1 MTTTAHP
8 GTAGRAA
15 SPIDR
20 RAALKAR
27 HRSAILQAARTLVDE
42 RGGPQFSVDELAE
55 RADIA
60 RRTVFNHFASLDE
73 ILLTLC
79 ADKLEVIIDD
89 FAQAVA
95 AAPVG
100 DDSRASMFD
109 ELAQTMAS
117 ADLPSVIAEVALIL
131 GEPDGDDARGRALSD
146 EAFARAAARLL
157 VEVTRRHPT
166 ADPLDAQLLVSSLM
180 SGVIVIATHW
190 ILHTGVR
197 LDPVGRE
204 AWNGLVARLTDSVR
218 TGYQPAP

>member
-1 MTTTAHP
+1 VTSTTAP
-8 GTAGRAA
+8 SVGSAT
-15 SPIDR
+15 DR

-27 HRSAILQAARTLVDE
+27 HRGAILNAARALVNE
-42 RGGPQFSVDELAE
+42 RTGPHFSVDELAE

-79 ADKLEVIIDD
+79 AEKLEVIIDD
-89 FAQAVA
+89 FVEAVA

-117 ADLPSVIAEVALIL
+117 ADLPGVIAEVALIL
-131 GEPDGDDARGRALSD
+131 GEPDTDDARGRALSD

-166 ADPLDAQLLVSSLM
+166 ADPLDAELLVSSLM
-180 SGVIVIATHW
+180 SGVIVIAQHW

-204 AWNGLVARLTDSVR
+204 AWNVLVARLTDSVQA
-218 TGYQPAP
+218 GYQPAS